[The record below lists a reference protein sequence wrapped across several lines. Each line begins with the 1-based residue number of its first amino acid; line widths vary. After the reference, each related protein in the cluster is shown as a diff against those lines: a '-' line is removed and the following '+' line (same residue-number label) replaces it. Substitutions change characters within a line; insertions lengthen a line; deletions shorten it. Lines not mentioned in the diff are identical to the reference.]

1 MFSFD
6 TSWKQ
11 QILNKILDKILNW
24 IFDGKILYFIL
35 NKLQPNLGG
44 TRKMRESVTQMRYSK
59 VSGYFEIFMCGLF
72 FHLKKGLN
80 QKFFFR
86 ELCNYKAI
94 MNSCF
99 CKSKGRFPQ

>member
-6 TSWKQ
+6 TPWKQ

-72 FHLKKGLN
+72 FSLKKRT
-80 QKFFFR
+80 QSKVFFPR
-86 ELCNYKAI
+86 TL
-94 MNSCF
+94 
-99 CKSKGRFPQ
+99 QL